1 MNQECLTIY
10 KYPLYLL
17 VFALM
22 LASCQQKMV
31 PQSTAV
37 VNHEKKTTD
46 SVPAIKAVVTG
57 VPVVINTSIYSIDE
71 GISRI
76 PIRDQYF
83 RQLIQEKVRSFYSL
97 NKFQTRWLEKNTT
110 NYHYQAVMD
119 AIQTSFAYGLRPN
132 DYNIE
137 KIQEQVARLY
147 STPDPQETAIYSLD
161 VQITGMFFLFT
172 SHLSEGRLSTPGG
185 GGKIWI
191 RTSGKQY
198 DDVALLMSAADE
210 KTLVAAINSLQPQH
224 EQYVKL
230 QSALKL
236 YREYANAYQDQTLIS
251 IGANEKIK
259 PNDAHKVIPA
269 VRKKLGV
276 TDLKVDSTMLDS
288 ARYDEALVGA
298 VKWFQQRHGLEPDG
312 IIGTATI
319 KFLNQTFA
327 QKVSVLE
334 LNLERMRWESQQN
347 YGDHYITVNIPEY
360 KLRVINDNKS
370 ELEMKVIVGAE
381 GTATPVFKDTL
392 RYIVFSPTWAVPNSI
407 IRDEIIPKLK
417 RDSAAYTGKN
427 YSFYKNGTII
437 DPSTE
442 TWTDDVNSYAYNI
455 VQQPGR
461 DNALG
466 LVKFVMPN
474 KMSIYLH
481 DTPNHR
487 LFSKSYR
494 ALSHGCVR
502 LDDPDKLAAFLLKDS
517 RGWDIEAVEKAMYS
531 NKTQTVILKRPYP
544 VHLEYRT
551 AWVDENGL
559 VNFREDIYGHDKRQ
573 LSMLKA
579 KEEQPMVSAN

>member
-1 MNQECLTIY
+1 MNHECLTIY

-17 VFALM
+17 VFALV
-22 LASCQQKMV
+22 LAGCQHKMV
-31 PQSTAV
+31 PQSTPLAPR
-37 VNHEKKTTD
+37 EKEATD
-46 SVPAIKAVVTG
+46 TVLARKPVVTG
-57 VPVVINTSIYSIDE
+57 VPVIINTSVYSIDE
-71 GISRI
+71 GLSRI
-76 PIRDQYF
+76 PVRDPYF
-83 RQLIQEKVRSFYSL
+83 RQLILEKVRSFYTL
-97 NKFQTRWLEKNTT
+97 NKFQTKWLEKNTT

-119 AIQTSFAYGLRPN
+119 AIQTSFAYGLRPA
-132 DYNIE
+132 DYNFE

-147 STPDPQETAIYSLD
+147 STPEPQETAIYSLD

-172 SHLSEGRLSTPGG
+172 SHLTEGRIKTPGG

-191 RTSGKQY
+191 RTKGQAF
-198 DDVALLMSAADE
+198 DDVTLLLSAADE
-210 KTLVAAINSLQPQH
+210 KTLVASLNSLQPQH
-224 EQYVKL
+224 EQYTKL
-230 QSALKL
+230 QAALKQ
-236 YREYANAYQDQTLIS
+236 YREYANTYRDQTQIS
-251 IGANEKIK
+251 IAANEKIK

-269 VRKKLGV
+269 VRKKLAV
-276 TDLKVDSTMLDS
+276 TDMKVDSTMMDS
-288 ARYDEALVGA
+288 ARYDEALVSA

-319 KFLNQTFA
+319 KFLNQSFA
-327 QKVSVLE
+327 HKVNILE
-334 LNLERMRWESQQN
+334 LNLERMRWEANQD
-347 YGDHYITVNIPEY
+347 YGDHYITVNLPEY
-360 KLRVINDNKS
+360 KLRVIDDNKTQF
-370 ELEMKVIVGAE
+370 EMKVIVGAE

-407 IRDEIIPKLK
+407 IRDEFIPKLK
-417 RDSAAYTGKN
+417 RDSAAYAGKN
-427 YSFYKNGTII
+427 YSFYKNGTVI

-442 TWTDDVNSYAYNI
+442 SWDEDVNSYAYNI

-487 LFSKSYR
+487 LFNKSYR
-494 ALSHGCVR
+494 ALSHGCIR
-502 LDDPDKLAAFLLKDS
+502 LDDPDKLAAFLLKDY

-531 NKTQTVILKRPYP
+531 NRTQTIFLKRPYP

-551 AWVDENGL
+551 AWVDEHGL

>member
-1 MNQECLTIY
+1 
-10 KYPLYLL
+10 
-17 VFALM
+17 
-22 LASCQQKMV
+22 MV
-31 PQSTAV
+31 PQSTALAPL
-37 VNHEKKTTD
+37 EKETKDTVLSTQ
-46 SVPAIKAVVTG
+46 PVVTG
-57 VPVVINTSIYSIDE
+57 VPVIINTSVYSIDE

-83 RQLIQEKVRSFYSL
+83 RSLIQEKVRSFYKL
-97 NKFQTRWLEKNTT
+97 NKFQTKWLEKSTP

-119 AIQTSFAYGLRPN
+119 AIQTSFAYGLRPA

-147 STPDPQETAIYSLD
+147 NTAEPQETAIYSLD
-161 VQITGMFFLFT
+161 VQITGMYFLFV
-172 SHLSEGRLSTPGG
+172 SHLLEGRIQTPGG
-185 GGKIWI
+185 GGKIWM
-191 RTSGKQY
+191 RTKGQPY
-198 DDVALLMSAADE
+198 DDVMLLVSAADE
-210 KTLVAAINSLQPQH
+210 KTLVASINSLQPQN
-224 EQYVKL
+224 EQYQKL

-236 YREYANAYQDQTLIS
+236 YREYASAYTEQTQVT
-251 IGANEKIK
+251 IGSKEKIE
-259 PNDAHKVIPA
+259 PNAVHSAIPA
-269 VRKKLGV
+269 IRKKLSI
-276 TDLKVDSTMLDS
+276 TDMKVDSAMIDS
-288 ARYDEALVGA
+288 TRYDQALVSA

-312 IIGTATI
+312 IIGAATV
-319 KFLNQTFA
+319 KFLNQSFA
-327 QKVSVLE
+327 QKVSLIE
-334 LNLERMRWESQQN
+334 LNLERMRWEANQN

-360 KLRVINDNKS
+360 KLRVIDGNKS
-370 ELEMKVIVGAE
+370 ALEMKVIVGAE

-417 RDSAAYTGKN
+417 RDSAAYSGKN
-427 YSFYKNGTII
+427 YSFYKNGTVI

-517 RGWDIEAVEKAMYS
+517 RGWDIETVEKAMHS
-531 NKTQTVILKRPYP
+531 NKTQTVFLKRPYP

-559 VNFREDIYGHDKRQ
+559 VNFRDDIYGHDKRQ
-573 LSMLKA
+573 LAALKA

>member
-1 MNQECLTIY
+1 MDQECLTIY

-17 VFALM
+17 AFTLV
-22 LASCQQKMV
+22 LAGCQHKMV
-31 PQSTAV
+31 PQTTAV
-37 VNHEKKTTD
+37 APLDNTATD
-46 SVPAIKAVVTG
+46 TVQSLKPVVTG
-57 VPVVINTSIYSIDE
+57 VPVIINTNIYSIDE

-76 PIRDQYF
+76 PLRDPYF
-83 RQLIQEKVRSFYSL
+83 RSLIQEKVRSFYSL
-97 NKFQTRWLEKNTT
+97 NKFQTKWLEKNTT

-119 AIQTSFAYGLRPN
+119 VIQTSFAYGLRPS

-147 STPDPQETAIYSLD
+147 STAEVQETALYNLD
-161 VQITGMFFLFT
+161 VQITGMYFLFT
-172 SHLSEGRLSTPGG
+172 SHLTEGRIKTPGG

-191 RTSGKQY
+191 RTKDQTY
-198 DDVALLMSAADE
+198 DDVSLLVAAADE
-210 KTLVAAINSLQPQH
+210 KTLVAALNSLQPQH
-224 EQYVKL
+224 EQYLKL
-230 QSALKL
+230 QAALKQ
-236 YREYANAYQDQTLIS
+236 YREYVDADREQTAITLGS
-251 IGANEKIK
+251 KEKIE
-259 PNDAHKVIPA
+259 PNAVHRSIPA
-269 VRKKLGV
+269 IRKKLSV
-276 TDLKVDSTMLDS
+276 TDLKLDSVMTDST
-288 ARYDEALVGA
+288 RYDEALVGA

-312 IIGTATI
+312 IIGAATV

-327 QKVSVLE
+327 HKVSLIE
-334 LNLERMRWESQQN
+334 LNLERLRWESGEN
-347 YGDHYITVNIPEY
+347 YGDHYISVNIPEY
-360 KLRVINDNKS
+360 KLRVIEDNKS
-370 ELEMKVIVGAE
+370 QLEMKVIVGAE
-381 GTATPVFKDTL
+381 ATATPVFKDTL
-392 RYIVFSPTWAVPNSI
+392 RYVVFSPTWAVPNSI

-417 RDSAAYTGKN
+417 RDSAAYSGKN
-427 YSFYKNGTII
+427 YSFYKNGTVI

-502 LDDPDKLAAFLLKDS
+502 LDDPDKLAAFLLKDY
-517 RGWDIEAVEKAMYS
+517 RGWNIEAVEKAMHS
-531 NKTQTVILKRPYP
+531 NKTQTVSLKRPYP

-551 AWVDENGL
+551 VWVDENGL
-559 VNFREDIYGHDKRQ
+559 VNFRDDIYGHDKRQ
-573 LSMLKA
+573 LAMLKA

>member
-1 MNQECLTIY
+1 MNHECLTIY
-10 KYPLYLL
+10 KYPLCLL

-22 LASCQQKMV
+22 LAGCQQKMV

-37 VNHEKKTTD
+37 IDHEKKTTD
-46 SVPAIKAVVTG
+46 SVQAVEAVVTG
-57 VPVVINTSIYSIDE
+57 VPVIINTSVYSIDE
-71 GISRI
+71 GISRL
-76 PIRDQYF
+76 PIRDKYF

-97 NKFQTRWLEKNTT
+97 NKFQTKWLEKNTT
-110 NYHYQAVMD
+110 TYHYQAVMD

-137 KIQEQVARLY
+137 KIQEQVALLY
-147 STPDPQETAIYSLD
+147 STQEPQETAIYSLD

-172 SHLSEGRLSTPGG
+172 THLAEGRLTAPGG
-185 GGKIWI
+185 GGKIWM
-191 RTSGKQY
+191 RTNGKQY
-198 DDVALLMSAADE
+198 DDVALLMAAADE

-224 EQYVKL
+224 EQYLKL

-236 YREYANAYQDQTLIS
+236 YREYANAYQDQTQIS
-251 IGANEKIK
+251 IGSNEKIK

-269 VRKKLGV
+269 VRKKLAV

-334 LNLERMRWESQQN
+334 LNLERMRWESEQN

-360 KLRVINDNKS
+360 KLRVINDNRS
-370 ELEMKVIVGAE
+370 ELEMKVIVGSE

-417 RDSAAYTGKN
+417 RDSAAYSGKN

-502 LDDPDKLAAFLLKDS
+502 LDDPDKLAAFLLKDY

-531 NKTQTVILKRPYP
+531 NKTQTVFLKRPYP

-573 LSMLKA
+573 LAMLKA